1 MRRRLVLC
9 CLAVPL
15 VIALAGT
22 VAGAGVSKRQR
33 EGGTFRVVTCTGGI
47 GCFDYLDPAL
57 TTTSVA
63 YDVLQTSCG
72 SLVRYRDKAPPA
84 GYRLVPEL
92 ATSFPHISHGG
103 RIYTFRLRKGVR
115 FNTGAVVTG
124 QNLAHG
130 LDRILDPRMQ
140 SPVSSAF
147 GVVVGAQDVL
157 DGKTTHPSGVTA
169 TRTTITFRLTRPDGA
184 FLVNLASLCAVP
196 LGLPVDPEGVGAPL
210 PSAGPY
216 YASQYVRGR
225 RIVLERNRFYRGPR
239 PHHVARFEVDLQAS
253 VEEIIDRVRSGTA
266 DWGQLP
272 TTRLA
277 AVAPELV
284 RRYGINKSQFFV
296 RRGLFLRLFVL
307 NTSSPLFRNNAPLR
321 LAVNFAVERKALVE
335 QRGPYAGT
343 PIDHYLSPDFP
354 GYRNVRIYPLV
365 HPNLA
370 RARALARGHTRSG
383 KAVVYIGNNSPI
395 ALAQAQ
401 ILQRDLKRIGL
412 ELTIEQFPGPIL
424 FDKLAT
430 RGEPFDLGLVGWL
443 GSPDPAILD
452 DLFNGKWIGKEG
464 NNNWSYFN
472 SARFNRMLNAAAR
485 LTGTA
490 RRRAFGRIDLE
501 LARDAAPAI
510 AYGYDKALTL
520 VSARTGCVVL
530 NPTLDLEAVCLKS

>member
-9 CLAVPL
+9 FLAVPL
-15 VIALAGT
+15 VSALAGT
-22 VAGAGVSKRQR
+22 MAGAGVSKGQR

-57 TTTSVA
+57 TFTPIG

-72 SLVRYRDKAPPA
+72 SLVRYPDKAPPG

-92 ATSFPHISHGG
+92 ATSFPRISHGG

-124 QNLAHG
+124 QNLAHA

-140 SPVSSAF
+140 SQLSPAF
-147 GVVVGAQDVL
+147 VGVVGAQDVL
-157 DGKTTHPSGVTA
+157 DGKAAHPSGVTA
-169 TRTTITFRLTRPDGA
+169 TRTTITFRLTQPDGA
-184 FLVNLASLCAVP
+184 FLVKLVPLCAVP
-196 LGLPVDPEGVGAPL
+196 LGLPVDPEGVGTPL

-239 PHHVARFEVDLQAS
+239 PHHVARFEVDLQTS

-266 DWGQLP
+266 DWGQVP
-272 TTRLA
+272 TSRLA
-277 AVAPELV
+277 TVAAELA
-284 RRYGINKSQFFV
+284 RRYGVNKSQFFV

-321 LAVNFAVERKALVE
+321 RAVNFAVERKALIE
-335 QRGPYAGT
+335 QRGLYAGT

-370 RARALARGHTRSG
+370 RARALTRGHTRSG
-383 KAVVYIGNNSPI
+383 KAVVYIPNNTPS
-395 ALAQAQ
+395 AVAQAQ

-412 ELTIEQFPGPIL
+412 ELTIEQFPAPIL

-430 RGEPFDLGLVGWL
+430 RGEPFDLGLIGWQ
-443 GSPDPAILD
+443 GNPDPSILD

-464 NNNWSYFN
+464 NNNYSYFN
-472 SARFNRMLNAAAR
+472 SPRFNRMLNAANR
-485 LTGTA
+485 LTGTT

-510 AYGYDKALTL
+510 AYGYDNALTL
-520 VSARTGCVVL
+520 VSSRTGCVIL

>member
-1 MRRRLVLC
+1 
-9 CLAVPL
+9 
-15 VIALAGT
+15 
-22 VAGAGVSKRQR
+22 
-33 EGGTFRVVTCTGGI
+33 
-47 GCFDYLDPAL
+47 
-57 TTTSVA
+57 
-63 YDVLQTSCG
+63 VLQTSCG
-72 SLVRYRDKAPPA
+72 SLVRYPDKAPPA

-92 ATSFPHISHGG
+92 ATGFPRISHGG

-140 SPVSSAF
+140 SQLSPAF
-147 GVVVGAQDVL
+147 LGIVGAQDVL
-157 DGKTTHPSGVTA
+157 DGKAAHPSGVTA
-169 TRTTITFRLTRPDGA
+169 TRTTITFRLTQPDGA
-184 FLVNLASLCAVP
+184 FLVRLVLLCAVP

-210 PSAGPY
+210 PGVGPY

-239 PHHVARFEVDLQAS
+239 PHHVARFEVDLQVS
-253 VEEIIDRVRSGTA
+253 VEEIIDRVRSGMA
-266 DWGQLP
+266 DWGQVP
-272 TTRLA
+272 TSRLA
-277 AVAPELV
+277 AVARELV
-284 RRYGINKSQFFV
+284 KRYGVNKSQFFV
-296 RRGLFLRLFVL
+296 RRGLFLRLFVI

-321 LAVNFAVERKALVE
+321 RAVNFAVERKALIE
-335 QRGPYAGT
+335 QRGLYAGT

-383 KAVVYIGNNSPI
+383 KAVVYIPNNTPI
-395 ALAQAQ
+395 AVAQAQ

-424 FDKLAT
+424 FEKLAT
-430 RGEPFDLGLVGWL
+430 RGEPFDLGLIGWQAN
-443 GSPDPAILD
+443 PDPSILD
-452 DLFNGKWIGKEG
+452 DLFNGKSIGKES
-464 NNNWSYFN
+464 NNNYSYFN
-472 SARFNRMLNAAAR
+472 SPRFNRMLNAANR

-510 AYGYDKALTL
+510 AYGYDNALTL
-520 VSARTGCVVL
+520 VSSRTGCVIL
-530 NPTLDLEAVCLKS
+530 YPTLDLEAVCLKS